1 MSNKKETPKKE
12 DVLTEWQKKN
22 LEFQKRK
29 QEKERLEKE
38 KQEKELQKKKE
49 EIEKAKLK
57 RQKEKEVEE
66 ESSDNGEE
74 KELSEE
80 ALGEELSEVSDEKE
94 IADEKE
100 ISLENDE
107 SPIEDEAIEEEKK
120 SLLPSLK
127 KEDKLDKSGEKSNK
141 AHPRKA
147 FVLDEKIK
155 KALPILVGF
164 SLLLLFSIF
173 MSTPYSKQKQISV
186 AGMTYSNE
194 ETIYATS
201 GIKDS
206 DYIFSLI
213 TNKKQYEKA
222 VVKGNPWVKSANI
235 SYQFPNRF
243 TITVSEYRIV
253 AYQQLESGYQPVIET
268 GEIMPTITKA
278 QMPEQFLLV
287 NLVQKEDVSLLVKEL
302 MKLDKELVDNI
313 ESIQLANSKTTKDL
327 LDVKMRDGNK
337 VRVPLSQLDVKMPL
351 YNDIAKQVPVGSI
364 IDMEV
369 GVYATSDNLEAL
381 SDQVKADNIAKKEEE
396 KAAAEAE
403 EKANE
408 EELNNEVS
416 QEEPVPEE
424 PVQTVEPIDPT
435 ISE

>member
-38 KQEKELQKKKE
+38 KQERELQKKKE

-57 RQKEKEVEE
+57 RQQEKEAETE
-66 ESSDNGEE
+66 HSDDEKKESSEE
-74 KELSEE
+74 ILKKELSDKK
-80 ALGEELSEVSDEKE
+80 EVSV
-94 IADEKE
+94 A
-100 ISLENDE
+100 NDE
-107 SPIEDEAIEEEKK
+107 TPLGTAPIENKTIEEEKTI
-120 SLLPSLK
+120 LFPSLK
-127 KEDKLDKSGEKSNK
+127 KEDKLDKSDDKSDK
-141 AHPRKA
+141 ILSKRA

-155 KALPILVGF
+155 KALPILIGF

-186 AGMTYSNE
+186 AGMTYTNE
-194 ETIYATS
+194 ETVYATS

-213 TNKKQYEKA
+213 INKKQYEKA
-222 VVKGNPWVKSANI
+222 VIEGNPWVKSANI

-253 AYQQLESGYQPVIET
+253 AYQQVESGYQPVIET

-302 MKLDKELVDNI
+302 MKLDRELVDNI
-313 ESIQLANSKTTKDL
+313 ETIQLANSKTTKDL

-337 VRVPLSQLDVKMPL
+337 VRVPLSQLDIKMPL
-351 YNDIAKQVPVGSI
+351 YNDIAQQVPVASI

-369 GVYATSDNLEAL
+369 GVYATNENLEIL
-381 SDQVKADNIAKKEEE
+381 SDQVKAENIAKKEEE

-403 EKANE
+403 EAA
-408 EELNNEVS
+408 NNETS
-416 QEEPVPEE
+416 QEVSETE
-424 PVQTVEPIDPT
+424 DPT
-435 ISE
+435 QAIEPTN